1 MRLSPALAWRQPA
14 YKVRGV
20 GANLRR
26 SNDQSM
32 YQSSACSGVLYVA
45 RYLFLNILL
54 GIPLTAILMH
64 FRISDNFG
72 YAITN
77 NASENTVCLDHLSEL
92 LKVDLDKRCVMYIGH
107 VINLVA

>member
-20 GANLRR
+20 GANLRG

-54 GIPLTAILMH
+54 GIPLTLKQKQKR
-64 FRISDNFG
+64 RISL
-72 YAITN
+72 
-77 NASENTVCLDHLSEL
+77 ASSYIN
-92 LKVDLDKRCVMYIGH
+92 KR
-107 VINLVA
+107 VIR

>member
-20 GANLRR
+20 GANLRG

-54 GIPLTAILMH
+54 GIPLT
-64 FRISDNFG
+64 S
-72 YAITN
+72 
-77 NASENTVCLDHLSEL
+77 
-92 LKVDLDKRCVMYIGH
+92 KRVYEYLGCSSV
-107 VINLVA
+107 

>member
-20 GANLRR
+20 GANLRG

-54 GIPLTAILMH
+54 GIPLTNSYSTIL
-64 FRISDNFG
+64 
-72 YAITN
+72 
-77 NASENTVCLDHLSEL
+77 V
-92 LKVDLDKRCVMYIGH
+92 
-107 VINLVA
+107 LV

>member
-54 GIPLTAILMH
+54 GIPLTYSE
-64 FRISDNFG
+64 IS
-72 YAITN
+72 T
-77 NASENTVCLDHLSEL
+77 T
-92 LKVDLDKRCVMYIGH
+92 
-107 VINLVA
+107 

>member
-1 MRLSPALAWRQPA
+1 MRLSPALAWRQSA

-26 SNDQSM
+26 SNDQSI

-54 GIPLTAILMH
+54 GIPLTLTSRGYKIYEVYSRSTTRSIL
-64 FRISDNFG
+64 
-72 YAITN
+72 
-77 NASENTVCLDHLSEL
+77 L
-92 LKVDLDKRCVMYIGH
+92 LIQKA
-107 VINLVA
+107 INLAIR